1 MGKSLLDVQ
10 RELRIKA
17 AYIAAI
23 ENADLTVFPNH
34 GFVAGYVRSYARYL
48 GLDAEDVFARFCAES
63 GFQGINA
70 EMKSKPVRS
79 GGVLRPAQGLEN
91 DPLSRAR
98 PVAAA
103 GSGFSLGA
111 SLSGLGS
118 LAVLCAVIGGIGYGG
133 YAVLQELQR
142 VEIAPVAQTPS
153 VDDMSAEGFAS
164 VAALT
169 VEEDNLPFAERT
181 IALEALY
188 APRPAEPM
196 PLIAPRDG
204 PIGTIDPE
212 SVGTFVRATRMA
224 PAPTETD
231 RIDETVAAAEDEPTI
246 APVPEGPPA
255 VSVVATDRA
264 WIRVTLADGTSVF
277 EKILEPGEVYTLPDG
292 MDGPQLRAGNSGSVY
307 LRVGENMF
315 GPLGTGTRVAKD
327 VSLLADDIRLN
338 WDETEATLIVPLDQ
352 PVTAQ
357 ITGE

>member
-48 GLDAEDVFARFCAES
+48 GLDAEEVFARFCAES
-63 GFQGINA
+63 GFKGINA
-70 EMKSKPVRS
+70 DMKSKPARGTS
-79 GGVLRPAQGLEN
+79 VLRPAQDLAN
-91 DPLSRAR
+91 DPLGRAR
-98 PVAAA
+98 PVVA
-103 GSGFSLGA
+103 SGPSLNLGA

-118 LAVLCAVIGGIGYGG
+118 LALLLAVIGGIGYGG

-142 VEIAPVAQTPS
+142 VEIAPVAQTPN
-153 VDDMSAEGFAS
+153 VDDLSAEGFAS
-164 VAALT
+164 SGALT
-169 VEEDNLPFAERT
+169 AAEEEMPFTERAS
-181 IALEALY
+181 ALEALY

-204 PIGTIDPE
+204 PIGTIDPD

-224 PAPTETD
+224 PAPEETN
-231 RIDETVAAAEDEPTI
+231 RVDETVAAAEAEPVI

-307 LRVGENMF
+307 LRVGDNLF

-327 VSLLADDIRLN
+327 VSLVADDIRLN
-338 WDETEATLIVPLDQ
+338 WDETEAALIPALDQ

-357 ITGE
+357 VAQE

>member
-23 ENADLTVFPNH
+23 ENSDLTVFPNH

-48 GLDAEDVFARFCAES
+48 GLEPELVFERFCHES
-63 GFQGINA
+63 GFKGINA
-70 EMKSKPVRS
+70 EMLAKPARGAAVY
-79 GGVLRPAQGLEN
+79 RPAQNASN
-91 DPLSRAR
+91 DPLGRVRHVPGAKT
-98 PVAAA
+98 
-103 GSGFSLGA
+103 GFDIGA

-118 LAVLCAVIGGIGYGG
+118 LAVLFAVITGIGYGG

-142 VEIAPVAQTPS
+142 VEIAPIAQTPL
-153 VDDMSAEGFAS
+153 VEDRSAQGFAS
-164 VAALT
+164 AGSIVGSQ
-169 VEEDNLPFAERT
+169 EEMPFAQRAN
-181 IALEALY
+181 ALEALY

-212 SVGTFVRATRMA
+212 SVGTFVRVTNIA
-224 PAPTETD
+224 PAPEQTD
-231 RIDETVAAAEDEPTI
+231 RTDDTLAMIEEEPI
-246 APVPEGPPA
+246 ISPVPEGPQL

-264 WIRVTLADGTSVF
+264 WIRITLADGTSVF
-277 EKILEPGEVYTLPDG
+277 EKILEPGESYTLPVG

-307 LRVGENMF
+307 LRVGDNMF
-315 GPLGTGTRVAKD
+315 GPLGSGTRVAKD
-327 VSLLADDIRLN
+327 ISLSADDIRLN
-338 WDETEATLIVPLDQ
+338 WDQTEAAIVAAFDL

-357 ITGE
+357 VITE